1 MTNREYL
8 ATLTEEER
16 ESFKNEFIE
25 MNDEAVYE
33 DWLDED
39 YEEDEEEE
47 KEGAEN

>member
-8 ATLTEEER
+8 ATLTERER
-16 ESFKNEFIE
+16 ATIKKEFIE

-39 YEEDEEEE
+39 YEEGECAKD
-47 KEGAEN
+47 

>member
-8 ATLTEEER
+8 AKLTEEER
-16 ESFKNEFIE
+16 ESFKKEFIE

-39 YEEDEEEE
+39 YEDEEEE
-47 KEGAEN
+47 GAED

>member
-16 ESFKNEFIE
+16 EEFKKEFIE

-33 DWLDED
+33 DYLDED
-39 YEEDEEEE
+39 YEEED
-47 KEGAEN
+47 GAEN

>member
-16 ESFKNEFIE
+16 VTIKKEFIE

-39 YEEDEEEE
+39 YEEERNA
-47 KEGAEN
+47 KN

>member
-16 ESFKNEFIE
+16 EEFKKEFIE

-33 DWLDED
+33 DYLDED
-39 YEEDEEEE
+39 YEEED
-47 KEGAEN
+47 GAED

>member
-16 ESFKNEFIE
+16 ENFKKEFIE

-33 DWLDED
+33 DYLDED
-39 YEEDEEEE
+39 YEEEES
-47 KEGAEN
+47 AEN

>member
-16 ESFKNEFIE
+16 ENFKKEFIE

-33 DWLDED
+33 DFLDED
-39 YEEDEEEE
+39 YEEEDIDD
-47 KEGAEN
+47 KD

>member
-8 ATLTEEER
+8 ATLTEKER
-16 ESFKNEFIE
+16 ATIKKEFIE

-39 YEEDEEEE
+39 Y
-47 KEGAEN
+47 KEGECAKN